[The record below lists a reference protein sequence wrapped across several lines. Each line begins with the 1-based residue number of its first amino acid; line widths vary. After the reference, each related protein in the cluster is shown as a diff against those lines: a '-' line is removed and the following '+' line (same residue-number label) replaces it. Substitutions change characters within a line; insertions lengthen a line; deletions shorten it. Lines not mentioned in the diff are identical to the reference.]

1 MSENTFLL
9 DGQRLPFN
17 AGDTIMEAAR
27 RAGHYIPHLCYSP
40 EFPPHG
46 SCKLCSVMVN
56 GKITSACY
64 QQVTPDMEVESE
76 TETIRN
82 YRRRLT
88 QMLFVE
94 GNHFCPIC
102 EKSGNCQLQ
111 AVAYYL
117 DMEDVHY
124 PSQFPV
130 RQIDATHPDVMIDY
144 DRCILCEL
152 CVRASRDID
161 HKTIFGIAGRGIA
174 ARLVVNSESGKLGDT
189 NLSAEDRAANICPVG
204 AIVDKHKAF
213 AAPIGQRVYDRRG
226 IDGVVR
232 EESGRIPE

>member
-117 DMEDVHY
+117 DMEEVHY

-213 AAPIGQRVYDRRG
+213 AVPIGQRVYDRRG